1 MYLIKTYDCFHRL
14 RFCLVQMITVSVI
27 VCFSLQMGV
36 SQNGLW
42 AEYFDGKD
50 FDRFV
55 SAAYVDNIN
64 DAWYDVP
71 PVSGIDPHNCSIRW
85 TGKLR
90 PSKTETY
97 LFSALVDD
105 GIRVW
110 IDNKLIIDQWGLN
123 DVGVFNGKIELIAD
137 TDYNLKVEY
146 FNALLEGEIKLLWDI
161 EKAKEEQSWYESIFG
176 VEYAYSVIKSYYFFI
191 PDRTVTKINAAEEKV
206 PVDRIK
212 KVNKNRRVS
221 VRKETAVAVTPVQQ
235 VIDDPATKNIIKPST
250 IEIKEEIVKSA
261 QKPQD
266 IVEIMTVELA
276 QKFIPKNVQFERAK
290 VDILPASITELN
302 TFVKFLLENPNVE
315 VTIQGHTET
324 VGNATENQKLSEKR
338 AIRVSRYF
346 IQEGISVSRL
356 STVGFGGSRPLKIP
370 MKGEYYPQNRRVV
383 FMLRGLE

>member
-1 MYLIKTYDCFHRL
+1 MINTFKYFNHFRLGLSKLIA
-14 RFCLVQMITVSVI
+14 VSVL
-27 VCFSLQMGV
+27 VCFSVQIGV

-55 SAAYVDNIN
+55 SAAYVDNI
-64 DAWYDVP
+64 DDSWYDVP

-85 TGKLR
+85 SGKLR
-90 PSKTETY
+90 PGKTATY

-110 IDNKLIIDQWGLN
+110 IDDKLIIDQWGLN
-123 DVGVFNGKIELIAD
+123 DFGVFNGKIELIAD

-161 EKAKEEQSWYESIFG
+161 EKAKGEQSWYESIFG
-176 VEYAYSVIKSYYFFI
+176 VEYAYSVIKSDYFFI
-191 PDRTVTKINAAEEKV
+191 PDRTVTKINAAQEKV
-206 PVDRIK
+206 PIDRIENVK
-212 KVNKNRRVS
+212 KNRKVS
-221 VRKETAVAVTPVQQ
+221 VKKETEVIVTPVQQ
-235 VIDDPATKNIIKPST
+235 VKDNPAVKNIIKPSV
-250 IEIKEEIVKSA
+250 IEIKEENVKPA
-261 QKPQD
+261 QQPNES
-266 IVEIMTVELA
+266 VEIMTFEIA

-290 VDILPASITELN
+290 ADILPASITELN

-315 VTIQGHTET
+315 VTIEGHTET
-324 VGNATENQKLSEKR
+324 VGNAIENQKLSENR
-338 AIRVSRYF
+338 AIKVSRYF
-346 IQEGISVSRL
+346 VKQGVSASRL
-356 STVGFGGSRPLKIP
+356 LTVGFGGSKPLKIP